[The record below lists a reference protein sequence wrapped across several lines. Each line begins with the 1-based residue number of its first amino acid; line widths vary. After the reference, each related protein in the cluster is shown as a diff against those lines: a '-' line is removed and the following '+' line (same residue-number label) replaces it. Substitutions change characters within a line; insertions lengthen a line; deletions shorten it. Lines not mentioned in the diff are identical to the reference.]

1 MLQSY
6 SHILTLRFKHRY
18 FIDELF
24 KSVEIT
30 NDDETNKLIKDLD
43 LIIKPFPGGFNLL
56 TSQPELLKKA
66 SNASPLRFYINSKDP
81 EYINYTELPNYKL
94 TDKLLYFNNLSV
106 NQSVNNNS
114 LLLHSG
120 EFVGVSG
127 IIPVSQSYIT
137 IPQFDSTKRYRFSD
151 ASGNEISAPNIM
163 QVKPGGDVFSISNL
177 PQGLFR
183 YYKDSTELGK
193 VYYYP
198 TQIWKKPLGILELF
212 TNDLLTQF
220 KKGGTVEYVINFNN
234 RKTTW
239 KYFLISPIYQKF
251 NKLSIIN
258 KGKEQVFNGPH
269 KQQVQLNPD
278 VLVFESKN
286 ELPLTEFSEENF
298 QLVDNFD
305 LGTHSGKIILK
316 NLVKASPAQLY
327 VDELLPGEKT
337 YSHIYI

>member
-1 MLQSY
+1 MLQFY

-30 NDDETNKLIKDLD
+30 NDEETNKLIKDLD

-56 TSQPELLKKA
+56 TSQPELLRTA
-66 SNASPLRFYINSKDP
+66 SNVSPLRFYIHSKDP
-81 EYINYTELPNYKL
+81 EYINYTELPNHKL
-94 TDKLLYFNNLSV
+94 TDRLLYFNNLSV
-106 NQSVNNNS
+106 NQSANNNS
-114 LLLHSG
+114 LLLHPG
-120 EFVGVSG
+120 EFVGVSE

-137 IPQFDSTKRYRFSD
+137 IPQFDSAKRYRFSD

-163 QVKPGGDVFSISNL
+163 QVKPDGNVFSISNL
-177 PQGLFR
+177 PQGLIR

-198 TQIWKKPLGILELF
+198 TPIWKKPLAILEVF
-212 TNDLLTQF
+212 TDNLLTQF
-220 KKGGTVEYVINFNN
+220 QKNGTVEYAVNFNN

-239 KYFLISPIYQKF
+239 KYFLISPIYQNF
-251 NKLSIIN
+251 NRLSIIN
-258 KGKEQVFNGPH
+258 KGKEQVFNGPQ
-269 KQQVQLNPD
+269 KQQVQLNPN

-286 ELPLTEFSEENF
+286 EIPLSEFSDENF
-298 QLVDNFD
+298 QLVDNFN
-305 LGTHSGKIILK
+305 LETHSGKIILK
-316 NLVKASPAQLY
+316 NLDKASPAQLF
-327 VDELLPGEKT
+327 VDELQPGEKT

>member
-1 MLQSY
+1 MLQFY

-30 NDDETNKLIKDLD
+30 NDEETNKLIRDLD

-56 TSQPELLKKA
+56 TSQPELLKTTN
-66 SNASPLRFYINSKDP
+66 NANPLMFYVNSKDP
-81 EYINYTELPNYKL
+81 EYINYTELPNYRL
-94 TDKLLYFNNLSV
+94 TDKLLYFNNLTVSSST
-106 NQSVNNNS
+106 NKNN
-114 LLLHSG
+114 LLLHSE
-120 EFVGVSG
+120 EFVGDNE
-127 IIPVSQSYIT
+127 IIPVSQAYIT
-137 IPQFDSTKRYRFSD
+137 IPQFDSKKKYRFSD
-151 ASGNEISAPNIM
+151 ASGNEISAQNIV
-163 QVKPGGDVFSISNL
+163 QVKPDSGVFSISNL
-177 PQGLFR
+177 PQSLIR
-183 YYKDSTELGK
+183 YYLDSTELGK
-193 VYYYP
+193 VYYNP
-198 TQIWKKPLGILELF
+198 TPIWKKPLGILELF

-220 KKGGTVEYVINFNN
+220 EKSGTVEYVINFNN

-258 KGKEQVFNGPH
+258 KGKEQVFNGPQ

-286 ELPLTEFSEENF
+286 EIPLTEFSEDNF

-305 LGTHSGKIILK
+305 LGTHSGKVILK
-316 NLVKASPAQLY
+316 NLAKASPAQLY
-327 VDELLPGEKT
+327 VDELQSSEKT